1 VTWIVNYLIASIPH
15 NNLPHNKLYVITIF
29 NWLPPPNFFLCRFCW
44 VQAAKV
50 VFTGW
55 MTCSHGKCQ
64 NRKLKA
70 PSVADPNQWPGL
82 ILSSFITR
90 LLTRSIAPFT
100 PAVWQNSSRKEIT
113 EYNFCLTGNLSK
125 LLQIQHTRTH
135 THTCL
140 MALSPG
146 LPGWAGTRKVKP
158 IWILLKQARDSEWQ
172 WHQLGHMQVCTSL
185 QTDNHASTPP
195 LSFLQAGCPSCRPTN
210 SVKALKAVNRL
221 KAVKADSA
229 WSQNENRTT
238 VFFKKHPLYVSLWM
252 WGTTHKVCNRNSNMT
267 KMNARHAKCMNDYF
281 TS

>member
-1 VTWIVNYLIASIPH
+1 MPVINYLWSKECTLVDQDHHACEHCPSWYAVQQNDYHLNSICLMATIKFIVTICKKNCNIVTWIVNYLIASIPH

-29 NWLPPPNFFLCRFCW
+29 NWLPPNFFLCRFCW

-70 PSVADPNQWPGL
+70 QSAADPNQWPGL

-125 LLQIQHTRTH
+125 LLQIQHTH
-135 THTCL
+135 TQ
-140 MALSPG
+140 
-146 LPGWAGTRKVKP
+146 TRV
-158 IWILLKQARDSEWQ
+158 
-172 WHQLGHMQVCTSL
+172 
-185 QTDNHASTPP
+185 
-195 LSFLQAGCPSCRPTN
+195 
-210 SVKALKAVNRL
+210 
-221 KAVKADSA
+221 
-229 WSQNENRTT
+229 
-238 VFFKKHPLYVSLWM
+238 
-252 WGTTHKVCNRNSNMT
+252 
-267 KMNARHAKCMNDYF
+267 
-281 TS
+281 